1 MQEHKIAVSSPKI
14 KYLSFK
20 AVIAGTIVALGLSF
34 LFNLLTIGLGLSLFT
49 PSKEGL
55 VTLTFAAVAWM
66 IIGSYI
72 TLFVAGWVT
81 GRLVHSEYSF
91 HLANGMLHGF
101 VTWTLYLLVSILLL
115 AVVTDSASLAVLK
128 SYFVNFPTMPSTG
141 NSSQILAPASAGA
154 AAINKT
160 GYTALVTFFVF
171 LIGAIGC
178 GIGASCGI
186 KESKRCHEKL

>member
-14 KYLSFK
+14 KYLSYK

-66 IIGSYI
+66 IIGSYM

-81 GRLVHSEYSF
+81 GRLVHHEYSF

-101 VTWTLYLLVSILLL
+101 VTWTLYLIVSILLL
-115 AVVTDSASLAVLK
+115 AVVSDSASLAVLK
-128 SYFVNFPTMPSTG
+128 SYFVNFPAMPSTG
-141 NSSQILAPASAGA
+141 GNSSHMLAPASAS
-154 AAINKT
+154 AINKT
-160 GYTALVTFFVF
+160 GYTALATFFVF